1 MKKIKL
7 FLNVIFLFFLLL
19 FINNFLLHHN
29 KNELINGAESEMYSV
44 LNPEFKMNLKINM
57 QPIGLCNFKTKFI
70 FIYVFTS
77 VKSFAKRQL
86 IRETWA
92 NKSLLDFNLVF
103 IIGKYLKENATITKL
118 LEIEQN
124 KYNDLVQGNFIDS
137 YRNLSYKSLV
147 AWKWIKNNC
156 DQASFVL
163 KLDDDILLNT
173 FKLKNILDTNF
184 FHDSMSNSFICR
196 TFYRAGVI
204 RSENSKWF
212 ANYSEY
218 NLNLYN
224 NVTKSDSEYPTY
236 CVGVAV
242 ILTTDIISRLYMK
255 ALEIKM
261 FWIDDVYVGI
271 LGNYINAQFK
281 NIDNFYLYSGD
292 LSKLNEN
299 LFIYGADS
307 NENTYKIWSLI
318 KNNNNS

>member
-19 FINNFLLHHN
+19 FINNFLLYHN
-29 KNELINGAESEMYSV
+29 KSELNGVNEMNSV
-44 LNPEFKMNLKINM
+44 LNPEFRVNLKINM
-57 QPIGLCNFKTKFI
+57 QPIGLCNFKQTKFI

-77 VKSFAKRQL
+77 VKSFTKRQL

-103 IIGKYLKENATITKL
+103 IIGQHSENATITKL

-124 KYNDLVQGNFIDS
+124 KYNDLIQGNFIDS
-137 YRNLSYKSLV
+137 YRNLSYKSLI

-156 DQASFVL
+156 NQASFVL

-173 FKLKNILDTNF
+173 FKLKNILNTNF
-184 FHDSMSNSFICR
+184 FDDSISNSFVCR
-196 TFYRAGVI
+196 AFYRAGVI
-204 RSENSKWF
+204 RSENSKWY

-242 ILTTDIISRLYMK
+242 ILTTDIISKLYMK

-271 LGNYINAQFK
+271 LGNYINARFK
-281 NIDNFYLYSGD
+281 NIDNLYLYSGD

-307 NENTYKIWSLI
+307 NEDTYKIWNLI
-318 KNNNNS
+318 KNNNNA